1 MNKLTPFALA
11 ISVAGLFTACQK
23 DNDVTPNSTAI
34 QQADLRQNND
44 GYSVRNGRLVFV
56 NQAAFQQFIE
66 RLSANK
72 SDLTAWDNRNGITSL
87 QETYAAIDKR
97 LAALDAKFEQLS
109 AAEQVIAQQEMTVS
123 ERVAKGTILWVPDP
137 VFASIVNAEGEFQIG
152 DEIHHLTQREEY
164 IVKASEQAVLR
175 GKDWK
180 NPAVRT
186 VPIQY
191 RRVSKKTG
199 NTAQRSGDFTMWY
212 TGYTERDINGNTLPK
227 TYNGRPTRLWASQWN
242 VVWAAYA
249 SHGVR
254 SQYEYKSRL
263 AGWLDNDCSEI
274 YVKGESVI
282 IRPNDDSRTQQ
293 YVTNE
298 DIKYNDDVVEATL
311 QSHAS
316 VEFMEIVWSNS
327 THRAVYKG
335 ATAQLDL

>member
-1 MNKLTPFALA
+1 MKNLTPFALA
-11 ISVAGLFTACQK
+11 ISAAGFFTACQK
-23 DNDVTPNSTAI
+23 DNSIEPSHTATV
-34 QQADLRQNND
+34 QQADARQASG
-44 GYSVRNGRLVFV
+44 GYSVRNGRLVFA
-56 NQAAFQQFIE
+56 NQAAFQKVVE
-66 RLSANK
+66 HLNANK
-72 SDLTAWDNRNGITSL
+72 TSLAAWDNGNGVTSL
-87 QETYAAIDKR
+87 KEKYAAIDKR

-109 AAEQVIAQQEMTVS
+109 AAEQALAQQEMTVS
-123 ERVAKGTILWVPDP
+123 ERVEKGAILWVPDP
-137 VFASIVNAEGEFQIG
+137 VFASILNAEGEFQIG
-152 DEIHHLTQREEY
+152 DEVHHLTQRDEY
-164 IVKASEQAVLR
+164 IVNASEQAVLKR
-175 GKDWK
+175 QDWK

-186 VPIQY
+186 FSIQY
-191 RRVSKKTG
+191 GTNKKTEG
-199 NTAQRSGDFTMWY
+199 TAQRSGQFTMWY
-212 TGYTERDINGNTLPK
+212 TDYTERDINGNTLPK

-254 SQYEYKSRL
+254 SQYEYKSRF

-282 IRPNDDSRTQQ
+282 IRPNDDSRTEQ

-335 ATAQLDL
+335 ATAQLSL